1 MKLSLLTYGTR
12 GDVQPF
18 VALAVGLQRAGHS
31 VRLAAPRR
39 FAGLAAQ
46 HNVPFAALPGD
57 PEELSRALNAARGPV
72 TQIRAVTRFAFA
84 IAGEVARAAFA
95 ACDDAD
101 LVVHGLMFTTG
112 AHSLA
117 RAKGIPDVSVQSMP
131 LFAPTRAFPLPAL
144 AGLPA
149 GELSYASHW
158 LFTQMFW
165 HVGNMGYA
173 GLRSKY
179 PDVAGLKLHWPFGAD
194 EAHKT
199 PLLFAYSPAVLPR
212 PDDWSSRH
220 IHVTGYLFLDA
231 PDGYEPPH
239 ELRDFLAAGEPPVCV
254 SFGSMVNRLAGRV
267 HGMTLAALK
276 QTGRRAIVVRGW
288 GAPEAGRA
296 YPDVLYLDE
305 APYDWLFPRCRLVVH
320 HGGAGTTAAA
330 LRAGVPSVVVP
341 HAADQAFWG
350 RRVAA
355 IGAGPAPIPVQ
366 RLSSGRLVAA
376 LEQADM
382 LEMRAR
388 AQEVSRLICAQDGV
402 AECVKIIE
410 RSALSFQRSA
420 KEP

>member
-1 MKLSLLTYGTR
+1 MRTSLLTYGTR

-18 VALAVGLQRAGHS
+18 VALAAGLQRAGHS
-31 VRLAAPRR
+31 VRLAAPQR

-57 PEELSRALNAARGPV
+57 PEELSRALNDARGPV
-72 TQIRAVTRFAFA
+72 TQIRAVARFAFA

-101 LVVHGLMFTTG
+101 LIVHGLLFTTG

-149 GELSYASHW
+149 GALSYASHW

-165 HVGNMGYA
+165 HIGNLGYA
-173 GLRSKY
+173 GLRGKY
-179 PDVAGLKLHWPFGAD
+179 PDVAGLKLHWPFGGD
-194 EAHKT
+194 ET
-199 PLLFAYSPAVLPR
+199 PGTQLLFAYSPAVLPR
-212 PDDWSSRH
+212 PEDWCAAH

-231 PDGYEPPH
+231 PAGYEPPRA
-239 ELRDFLAAGEPPVCV
+239 LADFLAAGEPPVCI
-254 SFGSMVNRLAGRV
+254 SFGSMVSRDAGRV
-267 HGMTLAALK
+267 YGITLAALK
-276 QTGRRAIVVRGW
+276 QTGQRAIVVRGW

-296 YPDVLYLDE
+296 YPDVLYLDD
-305 APYDWLFPRCRLVVH
+305 APYDWLLPLCKTVMH

-330 LRAGVPSVVVP
+330 LRAGVPSVIVP

-355 IGAGPAPIPVQ
+355 IGAGPERVPLN
-366 RLSSGRLVAA
+366 RLSVERLIAA
-376 LEQADM
+376 LDQAGTP
-382 LEMRAR
+382 EMRAR
-388 AQEVSRLICAQDGV
+388 AQEVSRRICEEDGV

-410 RSALSFQRSA
+410 QSAIRFQAR
-420 KEP
+420 